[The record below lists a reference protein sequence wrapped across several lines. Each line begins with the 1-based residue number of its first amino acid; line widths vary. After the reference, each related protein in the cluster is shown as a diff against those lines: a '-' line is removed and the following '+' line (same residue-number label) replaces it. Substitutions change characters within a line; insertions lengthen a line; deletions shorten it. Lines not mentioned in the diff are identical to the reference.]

1 MADIATAIAST
12 VEEQGAATGE
22 IARNVEEAANG
33 TAPVT
38 QEMADLRAVAGET
51 DASAEAARR
60 RPSAAGGFAQ
70 EQRQRFP
77 EHHPKSGLTATRCSI
92 AWPLMP
98 ARVAPMVKAAEPGHD
113 AGSHRNPA
121 LPFKTIEEPAR
132 QIPLYGEYE
141 VVILGGGPAGI
152 AAAIAAA
159 RAGCRTLLVERY
171 GFLGGMGTAAGVT
184 NFCGLHA
191 NVHGGMH
198 RVVQGIA
205 SELLARIDRLGGLNA
220 PHLILG
226 KIFAQAYDTA
236 AYKIAAAELLDERC
250 IHALLVETKAGRQA
264 IRAELFIDCSGD
276 GDLAAWA
283 GAPFEVGDGEGH
295 MLHPSMMFRLNG
307 VDPEKAGEA
316 WKTIPALMEKAEAAG
331 MHKFPR
337 KGAIVRPQRSG
348 IEWRVNFSQLARAD
362 GRAINGIEPD
372 DLTRGEIEGRRQAV
386 AAFEFLR
393 TVPGFEKSYIIDLPP
408 QLGIRETRPVVGGH
422 QLSGDDV
429 LGCASFDVSI
439 GVNGWPI
446 EAHVAGDVIFTFPPI
461 PESRGFNE
469 LPYRMLVPERID
481 NVLVAGRCASM
492 THEGQSA
499 ARVSGACF
507 AMGEAAGSA
516 AALALSGN
524 TKPRDVAV
532 DKLQQ
537 TLRRQGACI
546 GRDQSVPAGL

>member
-1 MADIATAIAST
+1 MF
-12 VEEQGAATGE
+12 GR
-22 IARNVEEAANG
+22 ARPL
-33 TAPVT
+33 APVRK
-38 QEMADLRAVAGET
+38 L
-51 DASAEAARR
+51 
-60 RPSAAGGFAQ
+60 
-70 EQRQRFP
+70 
-77 EHHPKSGLTATRCSI
+77 L
-92 AWPLMP
+92 
-98 ARVAPMVKAAEPGHD
+98 MVKPAEPGHD
-113 AGSHRNPA
+113 AAHIRDPA
-121 LPFKTIEEPAR
+121 LPFKILPLKTIEEPAR

-141 VVILGGGPAGI
+141 VVVLGGGPAGI
-152 AAAIAAA
+152 AAAVAAA
-159 RAGCRTLLVERY
+159 RAGRRTLLIERY

-205 SELLARIDRLGGLNA
+205 SDLLARIDRLGGLNA

-236 AYKIAAAELLDERC
+236 AYKIAADDLLGAHKVDILFHALGAGVVMHDEPR
-250 IHALLVETKAGRQA
+250 IAVLLVETKAGRQA
-264 IRAELFIDCSGD
+264 VRADIFIDCSGD

-283 GAPFEVGDGEGH
+283 GAPFEVGDGDGH
-295 MLHPSMMFRLNG
+295 MLYPSMMFRLNG
-307 VDPEKAGEA
+307 VDPERAGEA

-331 MHKFPR
+331 THKFPR
-337 KGAIVRPQRSG
+337 KAAIVRPQRSG
-348 IEWRVNFSQLARAD
+348 IEWRVNFTQLARAD

-386 AAFEFLR
+386 EAFAFLR
-393 TVPGFEKSYIIDLPP
+393 TVPGFEKSYIVDLPP
-408 QLGIRETRPVVGGH
+408 QLGIRETRRLVGGY
-422 QLSGDDV
+422 QLSGEDV
-429 LGCASFDVSI
+429 LGCAAFEDSI

-469 LPYRMLVPERID
+469 LPYRMLVPEGVD
-481 NVLVAGRCASM
+481 NLLVAGRCASM

-516 AALALSGN
+516 ASLALSGN
-524 TKPRDVAV
+524 TKPRDIAV
-532 DKLQQ
+532 EKLQQ
-537 TLRRQGACI
+537 ALRQQGAFI
-546 GRDQSVPAGL
+546 GRDQSVPEGL